1 MLIPKSFNLFGHT
14 ITVEYQS
21 DLYFESDSLGRTDYR
36 TYRIIL
42 QPSLET
48 YPISQEL
55 QEQIFVHEVLH
66 WIFFFL
72 GENNLRE
79 NENLIDL
86 IANMLVQVDR
96 SSIIL
101 YNGNI

>member
-1 MLIPKSFNLFGHT
+1 LLIPKSFKLFGHT

-21 DLYFESDSLGRTDYR
+21 DLYFTSDCLGRTDYR
-36 TYRIIL
+36 TYKIIL
-42 QPSLET
+42 QPSLNT

-55 QEQIFVHEVLH
+55 QEQIFMHEVLH

-72 GENNLRE
+72 GEDNLRD

-86 IANMLVQVDR
+86 IANMLVQVDK
-96 SSIIL
+96 SSI
-101 YNGNI
+101 